1 MNQKRF
7 RKFFTL
13 IELLVVI
20 AIIAIL
26 AAMLLPALSKA
37 REKARAISCVNQL
50 KTISTSVH
58 IYAQDNDD
66 YLPISLHS
74 SIGKYCIT
82 TNGVGPSSPGGLL
95 VANGYLGQAQDLA
108 GKTSKQLA
116 EIFKPYFKCPSDSV
130 NWATTSG
137 TSVNTSYY
145 WHVCE
150 PTAAGGSGCGCLKN
164 VGWERIRIGR
174 DDPSHC
180 YVFDMYPKYCDT
192 QSSLFNHSS
201 VINAANLGGSV
212 KSIQTQAAI
221 RYYTDLAANLK
232 QKTYFDFWDKY

>member
-1 MNQKRF
+1 M
-7 RKFFTL
+7 
-13 IELLVVI
+13 I

-66 YLPISLHS
+66 FLPITL
-74 SIGKYCIT
+74 KTDLTPPRYCIT
-82 TNGVGPSSPGGLL
+82 TNGVGPASSGGLL
-95 VANGYLGQAQDLA
+95 VANGYLGQAQDLT

-130 NWATTSG
+130 NWATT
-137 TSVNTSYY
+137 TTTTVNTSYY
-145 WHVCE
+145 WHICD
-150 PTAAGGSGCGCLKN
+150 PDAAGGSGCGCLKN
-164 VGWERIRIGR
+164 NGWERIRIGR

-192 QSSLFNHSS
+192 DYNKFNHSS
-201 VINAANLGGSV
+201 VINTANLGGSV
-212 KSIQTQAAI
+212 KSVQAQQAI
-221 RYYTDLAANLK
+221 RYYTDLASNLK
-232 QKTYFDFWDKY
+232 PKTYFDFWDKY